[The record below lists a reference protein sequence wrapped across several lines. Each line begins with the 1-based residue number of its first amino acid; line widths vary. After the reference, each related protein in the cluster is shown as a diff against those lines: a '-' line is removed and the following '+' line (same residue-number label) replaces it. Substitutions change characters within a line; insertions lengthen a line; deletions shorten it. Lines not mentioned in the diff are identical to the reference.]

1 VTPLQINTAARQQY
15 NAVNDSRYSDLEL
28 YDLIYAAQLDLA
40 NEAFLIEAVLST
52 TTVASTQEYDFPT
65 RAIAVKRVTYN
76 GTKLSPISFREDDV
90 LTVLNQTVST
100 TGTPSSYAFF
110 DDVFYLRPVPN
121 AAKTLKVWAFTEP
134 STVSATSVMDI
145 PTLFHM
151 SIVNFLLSKMSAK
164 DKNYEGASYYWN
176 LWEKDMERAKRFSR
190 KRHRGDAFSF
200 VKSVDIIHQL
210 DIGSI

>member
-1 VTPLQINTAARQQY
+1 LTPLQINTAARQQY
-15 NAVNDSRYSDLEL
+15 NAVGDSRYSDLEI
-28 YDLIYAAQLDLA
+28 YDLIYAAELDLA

-65 RAIAVKRVTYN
+65 RAIGIKRVTYN
-76 GTKLSPISFREDDV
+76 GTKLSPISFREDDI

-100 TGTPSSYAFF
+100 TGTPSSYAYFN
-110 DDVFYLRPVPN
+110 DVFYLRPVPD
-121 AAKTLKVWAFTEP
+121 AAKTLKIWAYTEP

-151 SIVNFLLSKMSAK
+151 AIVNYLLSKMSAK
-164 DKNYEGASYYWN
+164 DKNYEGATFYWN
-176 LWEKDMERAKRFSR
+176 LWLKDIDRAKRFSK

-210 DIGSI
+210 DIGNI